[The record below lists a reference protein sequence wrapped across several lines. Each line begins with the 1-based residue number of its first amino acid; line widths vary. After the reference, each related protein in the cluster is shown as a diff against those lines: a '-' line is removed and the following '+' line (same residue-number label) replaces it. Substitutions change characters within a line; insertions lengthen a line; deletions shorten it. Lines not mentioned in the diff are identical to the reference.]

1 MIRFLPI
8 LLFLREAIAS
18 SCDAEPL
25 VLPIRSVQVYPD
37 IKDSYMIGIPAE
49 IGTPPQNLVL
59 LPWADLNN
67 TWIYNTEPHCG
78 TETIINDRVCKV
90 RRGGLFNEE
99 YSTSFNN
106 FSNIVDAGG
115 AEDGT
120 VVKGGTYGV
129 RKLSEDGRGA
139 KDKFKLESSVALQD
153 FPFGIPTSEWDN
165 EPSTQ
170 SPLGLGRN
178 STYLNA
184 LRKAGKITSR
194 VWSIFWGRMWTSN
207 DLEGSLM
214 LGGYDEKKVTGENY
228 TAPLVFGNFDAKD
241 GCWTGMRVTVT
252 DIKVNFVGGTNA
264 SIVPTGTTLQCC
276 IDPTHNLLL
285 DAPNEYIENF
295 EHISGLETNSS
306 SSGLHWGASQTDL
319 KKPFLADL
327 TFYLESGLE
336 IRFPNDQYMVPFVD
350 IDTDGSRVIDTSKRD
365 ILMKG
370 IEDEA
375 PTLGRYFLTAAY
387 LMVNHDAGTF
397 TLWKA
402 NATKESNPVRVFDEE
417 AGKQCGDK
425 ATGVIQPSA
434 YGTASTS
441 GTSDPEND
449 GDDSKSKPSPSGAVI
464 GGAVAGAILGAALI
478 GSGVVYMLYQKRT
491 KAKDTYYYYPA
502 QEDMQRTEVHEMDS
516 TPRDITEY
524 PSKFGS

>member
-1 MIRFLPI
+1 MYRFLAT
-8 LLFLREAIAS
+8 LLFLREASAS

-49 IGTPPQNLVL
+49 VGTPPQNLVL

-78 TETIINDRVCKV
+78 TETIVNDRVCRV
-90 RRGGLFNEE
+90 RRGGLFSEE
-99 YSTSFNN
+99 DSTTFTN
-106 FSNIVDAGG
+106 FSNIVNAGG
-115 AEDGT
+115 AQDGT
-120 VVKGGTYGV
+120 VVKGGTIGI
-129 RKLSEDGRGA
+129 RKLAEDGRGA
-139 KDKFKLESSVALQD
+139 KDKVKLEGSVALQD
-153 FPFGIPTSEWDN
+153 FPFGIPTSEWDD
-165 EPSTQ
+165 EPSTL

-184 LRKAGKITSR
+184 LRTAGKITSR
-194 VWSIFWGRMWTSN
+194 VWSIFWGRMWTRN
-207 DLEGSLM
+207 DLDGSLV

-252 DIKVNFVGGTNA
+252 DIKINFLGGTNA
-264 SIVPTGTTLQCC
+264 SIVPTGTTLQ
-276 IDPTHNLLL
+276 
-285 DAPNEYIENF
+285 Y
-295 EHISGLETNSS
+295 
-306 SSGLHWGASQTDL
+306 
-319 KKPFLADL
+319 LADL

-336 IRFPNDQYMVPFVD
+336 IRVPNNQYVVPFVD
-350 IDTDGSRVIDTSKRD
+350 IDTDGSRVIDTTKRD

-402 NATKESNPVRVFDEE
+402 NVTEESSPVRVFDEE
-417 AGKQCGDK
+417 AGKECGDQ

-434 YGTASTS
+434 HKTPSASD
-441 GTSDPEND
+441 TSDAE
-449 GDDSKSKPSPSGAVI
+449 GDSADSKSKSSPSGAVI
-464 GGAVAGAILGAALI
+464 GGAVAGTIIGAALI
-478 GSGVVYMLYQKRT
+478 GGGVIYMLYQKRT
-491 KAKDTYYYYPA
+491 RAKDTYYYYPA

-516 TPRDITEY
+516 TPRDITKY
-524 PSKFGS
+524 PTKLGM